1 MSDCSDAAKRSYL
14 EEISCFMP
22 ILQEP
27 VTFDATRHQSS
38 FLLSTILAIAA
49 KYCVGNASPG
59 VDELTWTRIR
69 ALATTSYLQAHISKV
84 HCLGECSV

>member
-1 MSDCSDAAKRSYL
+1 
-14 EEISCFMP
+14 MP

-27 VTFDATRHQSS
+27 VTFDAMRHQSS

-49 KYCVGNASPG
+49 KYCLNDVGSPT

-84 HCLGECSV
+84 HCLGEPPGNPADPKRTYRPHFS